1 MTKPKVLG
9 ITGGVASGKSQV
21 TRILQS
27 LGARVIDADRIGHEI
42 LKDPTVRNAILR
54 QFGQSILEDADH
66 EIDGKKIDRRK
77 LASLV
82 FGDSPQALARRK
94 MLEAITHPPIR
105 RKISQELDRG
115 INDQTIPW
123 IVLDVSLLLESGWDR
138 SCDEIWFID
147 TPEDQRLQRALQR
160 GWTQED
166 FHAREASQWSLQRKR
181 SKATRTLWNGSTVEQ
196 LKALVL
202 DAVRVS
208 SQP

>member
-82 FGDSPQALARRK
+82 FGDSPHALARRK

-105 RKISQELDRG
+105 RKISQELEQG
-115 INDQTIPW
+115 INDQSIPW

-181 SKATRTLWNGSTVEQ
+181 FKATRTLWNGSTVEQ

-202 DAVRVS
+202 DAVRES

>member
-1 MTKPKVLG
+1 
-9 ITGGVASGKSQV
+9 
-21 TRILQS
+21 
-27 LGARVIDADRIGHEI
+27 
-42 LKDPTVRNAILR
+42 
-54 QFGQSILEDADH
+54 
-66 EIDGKKIDRRK
+66 
-77 LASLV
+77 
-82 FGDSPQALARRK
+82 

-105 RKISQELDRG
+105 RKISQELDQG

-181 SKATRTLWNGSTVEQ
+181 SKATRTLWNGSTIEQ